1 MTGTTDA
8 PETPTR
14 LLLRA
19 MEELTRSL
27 REASHVMS
35 RQFPCSRGEVPLIR
49 LLARRGELG
58 VGEIAHVM
66 RVDVSVVSRQVSHLV
81 EEGWVERT
89 VDPDDRRA
97 RTLRLTADGRALA
110 AHMLDVRDGAMQT
123 VFGGWTPDEVDE
135 AAAVLHRIATTIDA
149 ARVRELALAAG
160 ALAAAP

>member
-8 PETPTR
+8 PETTTR

-35 RQFPCSRGEVPLIR
+35 KQFPCSRGEVPLIR
-49 LLARRGELG
+49 LLARRGALG
-58 VGEIAHVM
+58 VGEIAHTM

-97 RTLRLTADGRALA
+97 RTLRLTADGEALA
-110 AHMLDVRDGAMQT
+110 ARMLDVRDGAMQA
-123 VFGGWTPDEVDE
+123 VFAEWAPDDLDQ
-135 AAAVLHRIATTIDA
+135 AAAVLHRIAATIDA
-149 ARVRELALAAG
+149 ARLREQAPALATTG
-160 ALAAAP
+160 